1 MQLRSTIIS
10 TFAMY
15 IFSRVYVLLGESVRC
30 TSINKNSTVFNQASR
45 GTALRTSNIVM
56 PCKGRN
62 NGTSSWQTRE
72 DIAQYHGHAK
82 GILRGL
88 GSNKVCGRTVHIWQ
102 VDFIFQ
108 NLSLGTFFFVFDNKT
123 ADQNPNTLST
133 CLFVWIMQVLS
144 YMPIQFY
151 CQ

>member
-1 MQLRSTIIS
+1 
-10 TFAMY
+10 MY

-45 GTALRTSNIVM
+45 VTALRTSNIVM
-56 PCKGRN
+56 PRKGRN
-62 NGTSSWQTRE
+62 NGTSSWQARE
-72 DIAQYHGHAK
+72 DIAYYHGHAK

-88 GSNKVCGRTVHIWQ
+88 GSNKVCGRTYMAGRLYLLESFFRYI
-102 VDFIFQ
+102 
-108 NLSLGTFFFVFDNKT
+108 FFVFDNMT

-151 CQ
+151 CH